1 MEKLLSWY
9 SMWDTN
15 IQTDRNKLIIGKVL
29 NLKLLSFIIK
39 GTFVLVDVAN
49 LQFSSH
55 YTKENTDILIY
66 AR

>member
-49 LQFSSH
+49 LKFSSH